1 MAASLIELMTS
12 SRPRHPSRTVNL
24 VVTCSQRKRRPVPPR
39 LQLRSVRARSTSV
52 AAHRWVERLAH
63 HDVTALAGED
73 LYAGEHWSV
82 VAALP
87 ALAAARGIRLSIWV
101 CSAGYG
107 LVPTAAPLKP
117 YSATFATGH
126 PDSVPGTGWD
136 WWAKLAAWE
145 GPTPGEPRTIADLAR
160 RYPRALLLLA
170 LSAPYLTSCQAD
182 AIEAAHCLRGGER
195 LAIISSGTRP
205 SGTLYPHFLPAN
217 ARLQA
222 VLGGTR
228 QALNARIAGF
238 LLAHIAPDLV
248 LSRSREAL
256 ADLLAAQPPPP
267 SYDRRRLSDD
277 EVRLFIRR
285 RLEIDNRRSKSRL
298 LAQLRHSGLACEQT
312 RFGQLY
318 ALEHGQ

>member
-1 MAASLIELMTS
+1 LSLMTS
-12 SRPRHPSRTVNL
+12 SPPRHPARTVNL
-24 VVTCSQRKRRPVPPR
+24 VVTCSQRKRRLVPAR
-39 LQLRSVRARSTSV
+39 LQLRSVRAHSASV
-52 AAHRWVERLAH
+52 AANRWVERLAH
-63 HDVTALAGED
+63 ADVDAIAGEN

-87 ALAAARGIRLSIWV
+87 AMAAARGIRLSVWV

-107 LVPTAAPLKP
+107 LVPAAALLKP
-117 YSATFATGH
+117 YSATFAAGH
-126 PDSVPGTGWD
+126 PDSVPGTGLD
-136 WWAKLAAWE
+136 WWGRLAAWE

-170 LSAPYLTSCQAD
+170 LSAPYLSSCRAD
-182 AIEAAHCLRGGER
+182 AVEAAHHLRGHR
-195 LAIISSGTRP
+195 QLAIISAGTRP

-238 LLAHIAPDLV
+238 LLSHIAPDLL
-248 LSRSREAL
+248 LSRSRDAL

-267 SYDRRRLSDD
+267 AYDRRRLSDD

-285 RLEIDNRRSKSRL
+285 RLEIDNGLAKSRL
-298 LAQLRHSGLACEQT
+298 LSELRHSGLACEQA

-318 ALEHGQ
+318 ALEYVQ